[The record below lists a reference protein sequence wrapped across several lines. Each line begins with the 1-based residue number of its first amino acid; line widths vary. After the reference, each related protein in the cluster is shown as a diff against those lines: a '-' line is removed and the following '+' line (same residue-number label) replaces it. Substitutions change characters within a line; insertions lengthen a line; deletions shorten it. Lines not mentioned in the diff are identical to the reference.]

1 MNEPAPHLALSSEH
15 FGTVIDSVSDA
26 VMTVNREFI
35 VTSFNT
41 AAESLTGFHRAEAV
55 GRLCHEIL
63 RSSVC
68 RNVADCPMTQLMG
81 TGSECLVR
89 RCTLLDRHNR
99 EAALTISARALRN
112 GAGEIVGGVE
122 TFRVSTPADGS
133 LAPPP
138 SASAPH
144 TRGDQHALPPGL
156 PILEASQRRIIE
168 DVLRKNQWNRSAA
181 CQELG
186 LSRTTLWRKMRRL
199 GLSAR
204 PPHPSHE

>member
-1 MNEPAPHLALSSEH
+1 MNEPAPHSALSSEH
-15 FGTVIDSVSDA
+15 FGTVLDFVSDA
-26 VMTVNREFI
+26 VMTINREFI

-41 AAESLTGFHRAEAV
+41 AAETLTGFHRAEAV

-81 TGSECLVR
+81 TGSECLTR
-89 RCTLLDRHNR
+89 RCTVLDRHNR
-99 EAALTISARALRN
+99 EAALTVSVRALRSD
-112 GAGEIVGGVE
+112 AGEIVGGVE
-122 TFRVSTPADGS
+122 TFRVSTPADGPPA
-133 LAPPP
+133 APR
-138 SASAPH
+138 SAKPH
-144 TRGDQHALPPGL
+144 IGGDQNALLPGL

-168 DVLRKNQWNRSAA
+168 DVLRKNHWNRSAA
-181 CQELG
+181 CEELG

>member
-1 MNEPAPHLALSSEH
+1 MNEPTPHSGLSADH
-15 FGTVIDSVSDA
+15 FGTVLDFVSDA
-26 VMTVNREFI
+26 VMTINREFI

-41 AAESLTGFHRAEAV
+41 AAEILSGFHRAEAV
-55 GRLCHEIL
+55 GRLCHEIM

-81 TGSECLVR
+81 TGSESLVR
-89 RCTLLDRHNR
+89 RCTLRDRYNR

-112 GAGEIVGGVE
+112 ADGEIVGGVE
-122 TFRVSTPADGS
+122 TFRVSTSADGPLTS
-133 LAPPP
+133 PPAAGTP
-138 SASAPH
+138 RLGPDP
-144 TRGDQHALPPGL
+144 RVLPPGL
-156 PILEASQRRIIE
+156 PVLEASQRRIIE
-168 DVLRKNQWNRSAA
+168 DVLRRNQWNRSAA

-204 PPHPSHE
+204 PPRSTPK